1 MRGCEASAALDSP
14 WSSRAPALLRLSVA
28 GMGYP
33 HIALPAPRPHTPPY
47 YSCTRWKCRG
57 LLVYVAGGLGVPRD
71 PRPAWEAALVAM
83 APSTKAPA
91 WLLGRSLAGRAG
103 RGIGWRA
110 RRPLA
115 HQPGGAGAA
124 GSWPP
129 PLQCLPRCAPSAGIM
144 GGPAAADAVVEAGRG
159 RSLGLEGRGGRV
171 SAGSG
176 SLESPEAREPKQ
188 KNKTLEGAGAHRRW
202 GGSWSRKMVPYSL
215 SSPGPFP
222 SSALGP
228 VQDCFAPCLLPA
240 CLTSVF
246 GFFCRWK

>member
-1 MRGCEASAALDSP
+1 
-14 WSSRAPALLRLSVA
+14 
-28 GMGYP
+28 
-33 HIALPAPRPHTPPY
+33 
-47 YSCTRWKCRG
+47 
-57 LLVYVAGGLGVPRD
+57 VYVARGRRVPRD

-159 RSLGLEGRGGRV
+159 RALGLEGRGGRV
-171 SAGSG
+171 QAASG
-176 SLESPEAREPKQ
+176 SRGSPEAGEPKQ
-188 KNKTLEGAGAHRRW
+188 ENKTLEGAGAQQCW
-202 GGSWSRKMVPYSL
+202 GGSWSRKMVPSSL
-215 SSPGPFP
+215 SSPGPSP
-222 SSALGP
+222 PVCWGLCWTALLLACYRPASP
-228 VQDCFAPCLLPA
+228 VSLASFAGGNKC
-240 CLTSVF
+240 S
-246 GFFCRWK
+246 

>member
-1 MRGCEASAALDSP
+1 M
-14 WSSRAPALLRLSVA
+14 
-28 GMGYP
+28 
-33 HIALPAPRPHTPPY
+33 
-47 YSCTRWKCRG
+47 
-57 LLVYVAGGLGVPRD
+57 PRD

-159 RSLGLEGRGGRV
+159 RALGLEGRGGRV
-171 SAGSG
+171 PAGSG
-176 SLESPEAREPKQ
+176 SLGSPEAQEPKQ
-188 KNKTLEGAGAHRRW
+188 ENKTLEGAGAHRRW
-202 GGSWSRKMVPYSL
+202 GGSWSRKMVPVQ
-215 SSPGPFP
+215 PFFSRP
-222 SSALGP
+222 LPLQCAGACAGLLCS
-228 VQDCFAPCLLPA
+228 LPA
-240 CLTSVF
+240 TRLPHQCLWL
-246 GFFCRWK
+246 FCRWK

>member
-1 MRGCEASAALDSP
+1 MEDQSSSSP
-14 WSSRAPALLRLSVA
+14 PVVSGRYEIPTYRSPHPSPLRRTPVAPAGSA
-28 GMGYP
+28 GD
-33 HIALPAPRPHTPPY
+33 AL
-47 YSCTRWKCRG
+47 CM
-57 LLVYVAGGLGVPRD
+57 VPRD

-144 GGPAAADAVVEAGRG
+144 GGPAAADAVLEAGRG
-159 RSLGLEGRGGRV
+159 RALGLEGRGGRV
-171 SAGSG
+171 QARSG
-176 SLESPEAREPKQ
+176 ALGSPEAREPKQ
-188 KNKTLEGAGAHRRW
+188 ENKTLEGAGAHQCW
-202 GGSWSRKMVPYSL
+202 GGSWSRKMVRAA
-215 SSPGPFP
+215 F
-222 SSALGP
+222 
-228 VQDCFAPCLLPA
+228 LLPA
-240 CLTSVF
+240 PSPPVRWGL
-246 GFFCRWK
+246 CRTALLLDCYQPASPVSLASFAGGNKCS

>member
-1 MRGCEASAALDSP
+1 MEDQSSSSP
-14 WSSRAPALLRLSVA
+14 PAESGRFGITTYRS
-28 GMGYP
+28 
-33 HIALPAPRPHTPPY
+33 PAPSAVLQLHPLKVQGTP
-47 YSCTRWKCRG
+47 CVCCWG
-57 LLVYVAGGLGVPRD
+57 WGGVPRD
-71 PRPAWEAALVAM
+71 PRPAWEAALVAL

-129 PLQCLPRCAPSAGIM
+129 PLQYLPRCAPSAGIM

-159 RSLGLEGRGGRV
+159 RALGLEGRGGRV
-171 SAGSG
+171 QAGSG
-176 SLESPEAREPKQ
+176 SWGSPEAGEPKQ
-188 KNKTLEGAGAHRRW
+188 ENKTLEGAGAHQRW
-202 GGSWSRKMVPYSL
+202 GGSWSRKMVPASL
-215 SSPGPFP
+215 SSPGAFP
-222 SSALGP
+222 SSASGP
-228 VQDCFAPCLLPA
+228 VLDCFAPCLLPA
-240 CLTSVF
+240 CLISVF